1 MRENLVAPADRLVD
15 RSSEMWPGPRRKQ
28 PHSVLGAKST
38 VDGGGACG
46 AGRGGVPGVR
56 FVHAGCRGAAFRGP
70 RGERFTSRVYAPL
83 GHEALVRAAARAPA
97 RPRAPLRKA
106 EG

>member
-56 FVHAGCRGAAFRGP
+56 FVHAGCRGAAF
-70 RGERFTSRVYAPL
+70 A
-83 GHEALVRAAARAPA
+83 APA
-97 RPRAPLRKA
+97 VNASHRACTLHWVTKRSFAPRPEPQPGPEPR
-106 EG
+106 